1 MPFFLPDVSPAQSSR
16 TRRRPR
22 LWRAGRAEWLREHVL
37 EDVPHRQ
44 VVFSLPKALRPLFL
58 RERQLLRELPKCA
71 WRAVQAYFHA
81 PFQRKVTPGM
91 VIAIQTFG
99 TASLGW
105 NPHLHTLAS
114 EGGWS
119 EDGVFEPLSLFDDET
134 LAELFRHEVFKMLL
148 ACERI
153 AESTIQTIGVPKSL
167 LN

>member
-1 MPFFLPDVSPAQSSR
+1 MPFLLPNLPPAQSSR

-37 EDVPHRQ
+37 EDIPHRQ

-58 RERQLLRELPKCA
+58 RERPLLRELPKCA
-71 WRAVQAYFHA
+71 WRVVQAYFHTA
-81 PFQRKVTPGM
+81 FQRKVTPGM

-148 ACERI
+148 ACPEPVEGPMS
-153 AESTIQTIGVPKSL
+153 ASL
-167 LN
+167 SPPSRS